1 MGEST
6 ISTGPFSIAF
16 CKRLPEGN
24 SKNDGIMMGTGGKKQ
39 DWDNLRKKLSHD
51 GKLKADRW

>member
-1 MGEST
+1 
-6 ISTGPFSIAF
+6 
-16 CKRLPEGN
+16 
-24 SKNDGIMMGTGGKKQ
+24 MMGTGGKKQ